1 MTSRIFSP
9 SRLRS
14 LSASAAPALA
24 SAAALAALLVAPAAQ
39 AQTPQGNCPPGSWF
53 CADAQEKPAAPPP
66 AAVAPPAAPGKL
78 EPLPPAAPPP
88 LPEPAAAPPVVV
100 VRPASPPPVVV
111 YQPPPPVIVRPPP
124 PPYYYRPT
132 RPRSTLPRNEW
143 GVNVHYDGAIQG
155 SGSSST
161 QPMMGI
167 GFAMRYKP
175 VPVFGLEAGFDFLGG
190 HDYDDNHRNE
200 TAFTVNTLFFVNPRS
215 HVQLY
220 FLAGLGGSWASVD
233 KNSNYGYPYQ
243 AHYTYFGGQIGT
255 GLEFRLSRHFAL
267 NADIRGFIR
276 DRTDQD
282 AQYRPEF
289 TNSNGQTTNTSGGA
303 LVTLGGTVYF

>member
-1 MTSRIFSP
+1 
-9 SRLRS
+9 
-14 LSASAAPALA
+14 
-24 SAAALAALLVAPAAQ
+24 
-39 AQTPQGNCPPGSWF
+39 
-53 CADAQEKPAAPPP
+53 
-66 AAVAPPAAPGKL
+66 
-78 EPLPPAAPPP
+78 
-88 LPEPAAAPPVVV
+88 V

-111 YQPPPPVIVRPPP
+111 YQPPPPVFVRPPP

-190 HDYDDNHRNE
+190 HDYDDNHRSE

-215 HVQLY
+215 HIQLY
-220 FLAGLGGSWASVD
+220 FLAGLGGSWATVD
-233 KNSNYGYPYQ
+233 KYNSYGPSY
-243 AHYTYFGGQIGT
+243 YTYFGGQIGT

-276 DRTDQD
+276 DRTDQG

-289 TNSNGQTTNTSGGA
+289 TNSSGQSTNTSGGA
-303 LVTLGGTVYF
+303 LVTLGGTIYF

>member
-1 MTSRIFSP
+1 MTSRISPP

-14 LSASAAPALA
+14 LSAPALA
-24 SAAALAALLVAPAAQ
+24 SAAALAALLAAPAAE
-39 AQTPQGNCPPGSWF
+39 AQTPPANCPPGSWF
-53 CADAQEKPAAPPP
+53 CADAQEKPAAPPTAG

-100 VRPASPPPVVV
+100 VRPAGPPPVVV
-111 YQPPPPVIVRPPP
+111 YQPPPPVMVRPPP

-200 TAFTVNTLFFVNPRS
+200 TSFTVNTLFFVNPRS

-233 KNSNYGYPYQ
+233 KNSGYGYPYQ

-282 AQYRPEF
+282 AQYHPEF

-303 LVTLGGTVYF
+303 LVTLGGTIYF